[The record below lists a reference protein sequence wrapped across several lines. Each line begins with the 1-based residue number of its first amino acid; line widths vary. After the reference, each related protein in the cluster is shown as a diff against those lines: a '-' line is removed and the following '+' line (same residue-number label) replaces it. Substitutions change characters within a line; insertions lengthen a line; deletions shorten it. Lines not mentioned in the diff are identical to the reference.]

1 MSMTWQARLCAGATV
16 VGLVAGG
23 LKYLEPRTLE
33 QVREDQRQEQV
44 EQLADSH
51 EKTREQN
58 RKDGDAA
65 AEADRRDRLRPGEHR
80 PPGPHMRIR
89 LR

>member
-1 MSMTWQARLCAGATV
+1 MSMSWQEKVCAGATV

-33 QVREDQRQEQV
+33 QVREDQRQEQT
-44 EQLADSH
+44 EQLADAH
-51 EKTREQN
+51 EKTKEKAKQ
-58 RKDGDAA
+58 DGEAID
-65 AEADRRDRLRPGEHR
+65 EADRRDRLRPGEHR
-80 PPGPHMRIR
+80 PPAPHVRIR